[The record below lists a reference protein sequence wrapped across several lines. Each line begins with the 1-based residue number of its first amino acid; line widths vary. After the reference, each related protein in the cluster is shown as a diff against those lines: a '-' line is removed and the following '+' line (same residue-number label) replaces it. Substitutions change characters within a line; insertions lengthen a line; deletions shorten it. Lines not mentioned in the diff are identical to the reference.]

1 MFKDDSDIEM
11 VYCSPEGSIRD
22 ALLARDVAFLPL
34 DKFSKQEI
42 KRAINEYAPDIIHA
56 HDMRAA
62 YLTVKVAGRI
72 PVICHIHNND
82 KDMIKISKKSVAFLL
97 SSFKIKHIFWVSDS
111 AFDSYL
117 FKTFIKK
124 KSSVLYNVIS
134 VDECIRKSNSE
145 MAVENVDV
153 VYVGR
158 FSYQKNIE
166 RFLYVCKKIVN
177 EIGNVKVALLG
188 DGPNKS
194 DLIELS
200 KELKIDN
207 NVEFLGFVDNPL
219 AYVAKSKVML
229 MTSRFEGTPMA
240 ALEAM
245 ALGTPIVSTP
255 TDGLKY
261 IVDEG
266 VTGYLSDDDDNLARS
281 AIKIILDDSEYARL
295 SEASILRSKKLND
308 VSLYRAKLKEAYARC
323 IK

>member
-1 MFKDDSDIEM
+1 M
-11 VYCSPEGSIRD
+11 YLNIRD
-22 ALLARDVAFLPL
+22 
-34 DKFSKQEI
+34 
-42 KRAINEYAPDIIHA
+42 RACFNY
-56 HDMRAA
+56 
-62 YLTVKVAGRI
+62 
-72 PVICHIHNND
+72 
-82 KDMIKISKKSVAFLL
+82 
-97 SSFKIKHIFWVSDS
+97 
-111 AFDSYL
+111 

-124 KSSVLYNVIS
+124 KSSVLYNVIA

-255 TDGLKY
+255 TEGLKY